1 MTLRLRLALFIA
13 LAIALALLAQ
23 GVLGYLSFQSSLY
36 ATLDRDL
43 EAYAQFVLEELHWGQ
58 WGFRGRPRPA
68 RLPEGYVAG
77 ARLVQDE
84 GVLREWG
91 SFPDELSLPRPDSPA
106 EIRTVGLWRVG
117 TLELGGGYTLQ
128 VALQSQQVLRSLQN
142 YRDTVLYSALLVVV
156 LGAGAAWLLAGPAL
170 RPLRHLLAATARV
183 AGSGDLSQRVP
194 PGGSGELGQLSQTFN
209 RMMERLQA
217 FLQREIQFTRHASH
231 ELRTPLTAIKLQLG
245 AYRQGYAG
253 LEETLQVV
261 EEEAERMI
269 RLSEALLTLAREG
282 RAQRVS
288 LDLAALAREAAA
300 GAGVPYMG
308 PERLELWGDPLL
320 LRQALLNL
328 LDNAR
333 KHAGG
338 SGVRLALERRGG
350 FAVLEVSDTGP
361 GMPPE
366 ALRQAAEPFYRAPGT
381 RAPGVGLG
389 LSVVAQVAQAHGGR
403 LELEANTPRGLVA
416 RLWLLPG
423 PPSAAGGGA

>member
-23 GVLGYLSFQSSLY
+23 GLLGYLSFQRSLY

-43 EAYAQFVLEELHWGQ
+43 EAYARAVLEALHFDSR
-58 WGFRGRPRPA
+58 GFRGRNRPA
-68 RLPEGYVAG
+68 RLPQGYVAG
-77 ARLVQDE
+77 ARLLQGE

-91 SFPDELSLPRPDSPA
+91 SFPAELSLPRTGLPS
-106 EIRTVGLWRVG
+106 EVRTVGLWRVG

-142 YRDTVLYSALLVVV
+142 YRDTVLYSALVVV
-156 LGAGAAWLLAGPAL
+156 LTGAAIAWLLAGPAL

-183 AGSGDLSQRVP
+183 AGSGDLGERVP
-194 PGGSGELGQLSQTFN
+194 PGGSGELGELSQTFN

-217 FLQREIQFTRHASH
+217 FLQREVQFTRNASH
-231 ELRTPLTAIKLQLG
+231 ELRTPLTAIKLQLD

-253 LEETLQVV
+253 LEETLGVV
-261 EEEAERMI
+261 EQETERMI

-288 LDLAALAREAAA
+288 LDLAALARELAAE
-300 GAGVPYMG
+300 AGVPYAG
-308 PERLELWGDPLL
+308 PERLELSGDPLL

-333 KHAGG
+333 KYAAG
-338 SGVRLALERRGG
+338 SEIRLELKRREG

-381 RAPGVGLG
+381 RQAGVGLG
-389 LSVVAQVAQAHGGR
+389 LSVAAQVAQAHGGR
-403 LELEANTPRGLVA
+403 LELEPNAPRGLVA
-416 RLWLLPG
+416 RLWLREG
-423 PPSAAGGGA
+423 PA